1 MAARDETSFLATVK
15 KALMVSNEDT
25 FADDEITLHIHSC
38 ELYLVSIGL
47 SEEDAKSDDTLVE
60 SLILIY
66 VKTFYGFKSDGSVK
80 ELPSNFDILARQLVL
95 TRSEVISHD
104 S

>member
-1 MAARDETSFLATVK
+1 MAVRDETRFLTTVK
-15 KALMVSNEDT
+15 KALMISNEDT

-38 ELYLVSIGL
+38 EVYLVSIGL
-47 SEEDAKSDDTLVE
+47 SKEDAKSDDTLVE

-66 VKTFYGFKSDGSVK
+66 VKTFSGFKSDGSVK

>member
-1 MAARDETSFLATVK
+1 MAVRDETRFLTTVK
-15 KALMVSNEDT
+15 KALMISNEDI

-38 ELYLVSIGL
+38 EVYLVSIGL
-47 SEEDAKSDDTLVE
+47 SKEDAKSDDTLVE

-66 VKTFYGFKSDGSVK
+66 VKTFYGFKIDGSVK